1 MALDMLN
8 RLMIVG
14 VLCLV
19 PGGCTAVGDALSG
32 VQDSINFRSA
42 MMQSNQKVRE
52 AEREA
57 RRREIEALRQEA
69 LREAQ
74 RNQVEMVPTLS
85 RVLEATVMEKVADM
99 RLVVDYK
106 SMASSAAALAQLE
119 EENERI
125 YQEELAK
132 WIKNEAAA
140 QREQYQLASYS
151 ASHCP
156 LHGRNSCSCKN
167 KVERSGCAEPPRK
180 RAPLKMPLKQRLP
193 SLPMKYKLEF
203 SVTNEVS
210 RSALTD
216 AQIGRAPLKERCKQ
230 ENAECGCG
238 RDGCSSC
245 APKAHALHRR
255 SGAYSLPPV
264 GPPAAPA
271 TTEPT
276 DVHDPAPILED
287 ETVQHP
293 DRNGPTQRLS
303 WRKGPTTVQ

>member
-42 MMQSNQKVRE
+42 MMQSSQKVRE

-132 WIKNEAAA
+132 WIKNESAA

-151 ASHCP
+151 GLHCP
-156 LHGRNSCSCKN
+156 LHGRNRCSCEN
-167 KVERSGCAEPPRK
+167 KVVRSNCAEPPRK
-180 RAPLKMPLKQRLP
+180 RAPLKMPVKQRLP
-193 SLPMKYKLEF
+193 NLPMKYKLEF

-216 AQIGRAPLKERCKQ
+216 AQIGRAPLKERCEEGKT
-230 ENAECGCG
+230 ECECG
-238 RDGCSSC
+238 RNGCSNC
-245 APKAHALHRR
+245 APRAHGLHRR
-255 SGAYSLPPV
+255 TGASPVPPV
-264 GPPAAPA
+264 RPPAVPA
-271 TTEPT
+271 TTDPN
-276 DVHDPAPILED
+276 DVRDPAPVLND
-287 ETVQHP
+287 DTVQRRDEKSP
-293 DRNGPTQRLS
+293 AQRLS